1 MLKSYLKYNIAVF
14 FIILILALS
23 CTKNN
28 NNIKDRYGNDI
39 ILPKHIESIIS
50 LSPAITEI
58 LIDLNISDKITASDS
73 YSKDI
78 LLKYNNNKYQDLI
91 TFDLASPDAEK
102 LIALNPD
109 IVLVNSL
116 SLFSGSE
123 ALDNLKSIGICVIV
137 VPYSETISDIE
148 KDILFIS
155 SIFNK
160 DEEGRKIAD
169 NMNANI
175 EKIKLISSSITNK
188 KRVYFEIG
196 SMPSFYSFGTNVFLN
211 EMIDII
217 GAENIF
223 KDRNSWLN
231 VSEESIIHAN
241 PDVIRAAINEAA
253 PHLPQWIQ
261 DFFFSM
267 AQLL

>member
-123 ALDNLKSIGICVIV
+123 SFRLTFLPGEKSGTEFRTDDPPVCSGRSAEHHADAGGSG
-137 VPYSETISDIE
+137 YS
-148 KDILFIS
+148 
-155 SIFNK
+155 
-160 DEEGRKIAD
+160 
-169 NMNANI
+169 
-175 EKIKLISSSITNK
+175 
-188 KRVYFEIG
+188 
-196 SMPSFYSFGTNVFLN
+196 
-211 EMIDII
+211 
-217 GAENIF
+217 
-223 KDRNSWLN
+223 
-231 VSEESIIHAN
+231 
-241 PDVIRAAINEAA
+241 
-253 PHLPQWIQ
+253 
-261 DFFFSM
+261 
-267 AQLL
+267 